1 MNRVV
6 DAGRNCWGLSLLL
19 LALGCSQQAAK
30 EPVMERPKLA
40 IAAASDLQFVLPTL
54 AQFFRQDVPNVEV
67 TLNYGSSGSLLAQ
80 IEQGAPFDLYLSA
93 DRAYPQKLLEGGH
106 GAAGAEVVT
115 YAIGRLVLWVPIS
128 CKVAADVLPR
138 DVIQDSALER
148 IAIANPKHAPYGRA
162 GINALTAWGLKDAI
176 ESKLIYAENVAQAT
190 QFALTDAADA
200 AFVGK
205 SQALSTQLQ
214 AAGRYYEIPLTESG
228 PLEQGLLVLKQAKD
242 PELAKRFAQ
251 FLRSE
256 QTKPQWVKHGYDVPQ

>member
-1 MNRVV
+1 MNGAMRG
-6 DAGRNCWGLSLLL
+6 GRSGWAACLVLLL
-19 LALGCSQQAAK
+19 VGCEQPSAK
-30 EPVMERPKLA
+30 EPVVEPPKLA

-54 AQFFRQDVPNVEV
+54 AQFFRGQVPNVEV
-67 TLNYGSSGSLLAQ
+67 TINYGSSGSLLAQ

-93 DRAYPQKLLEGGH
+93 DRAYPQKLLDGGH
-106 GAAGAEVVT
+106 GAAGAEVST
-115 YAIGRLVLWVPIS
+115 YANGRLVLWVPNS
-128 CKVAADVLPR
+128 CTAATDASAR

-162 GINALTAWGLKDAI
+162 GMNALTAWGLKDAV
-176 ESKLIYAENVAQAT
+176 EGKLVYAENVAQAT
-190 QFALTDAADA
+190 QFALTDAADG

-214 AAGRYYEIPLTESG
+214 AAGRYYEVPLVESG

-256 QTKPQWVKHGYDVPQ
+256 QAKQQWVKHGYENPQ